1 MQYRQLGKNGPMVS
15 AIGYGCMQF
24 AVSYGASLPKEDGIQ
39 IIREAFDQ
47 GVTLFDTAQVY
58 GPFTNECLVG
68 EALSDIR
75 QEVIIATKFGYRFK
89 DGKRGDLCSHP
100 KNIRQTVE
108 DSLRRLQTDYID
120 ILYQHRVD
128 PDVPMEEVAGTVK
141 DLHDEGKVRW
151 FGMSEAGIGAMTAA
165 AREFPVTVLQSEY
178 SLWWREPEEKILPF
192 LEKEGIGF
200 VPFSPL
206 GRGFLTGTVKPG
218 SQFLNNDIRKGIP
231 RFSVENQEK
240 NWPLVEKIQAYAEKL
255 YLTAAQLALAWLINR
270 KPFIVPIPA
279 TTNRLR
285 LIQNTLAGDVHLSHE
300 VLKELEDLTAAVP
313 IFGDRYDEKGL
324 KIVNR

>member
-1 MQYRQLGKNGPMVS
+1 MQYRQLGKNGPLVS

-24 AVSYGASLPKEDGIQ
+24 AVSYGASLPKEEGIRV
-39 IIREAFDQ
+39 IREAFDQ

-58 GPFTNECLVG
+58 GPFTNEVLVG
-68 EALSDIR
+68 EAIADIR
-75 QEVIIATKFGYRFK
+75 QEVILATKFGYEFV
-89 DGKRGDLCSHP
+89 DGKRGGLCSHP

-108 DSLRRLQTDYID
+108 DSLRRLNTDYID

-128 PDVPMEEVAGTVK
+128 PNIPMEDVAGTVK

-165 AREFPVTVLQSEY
+165 AHEFPVTVLQSEY
-178 SLWWREPEEKILPF
+178 SLWWREPEAEILPF

-206 GRGFLTGTVKPG
+206 GRGFLTGSVKPG
-218 SQFLNNDIRKGIP
+218 SQFLSNDIRKGIP

-240 NWPLVEKIQAYAEKL
+240 NWPIVEKIQAFADKL
-255 YLTAAQLALAWLINR
+255 HLTAAQVALAWLINR
-270 KPFIVPIPA
+270 KSFIVPIPA
-279 TTNRLR
+279 TTKSLR
-285 LIQNTLAGDVHLSHE
+285 LMKNTLAGDV
-300 VLKELEDLTAAVP
+300 VLNEEAMAELESITAAVE
-313 IFGDRYDEKGL
+313 ISGDRYDEKGL

>member
-1 MQYRQLGKNGPMVS
+1 MQYRQLGKNGPLVS

-24 AVSYGASLPKEDGIQ
+24 AVSYGASLPKEDGIRVLRQ
-39 IIREAFDQ
+39 AFDQ

-68 EALSDIR
+68 EALADIR
-75 QEVIIATKFGYRFK
+75 QDVVIATKFGYRFE
-89 DGKRGDLCSHP
+89 DGKRGPLCSHP

-108 DSLRRLQTDYID
+108 DSLRRLKTDYID

-178 SLWWREPEEKILPF
+178 SLWWREPEDEILPF

-206 GRGFLTGTVKPG
+206 GRGFLTGAVKPG

-240 NWPLVEKIQAYAEKL
+240 NWPIVEKIQAFAEKL
-255 YLTAAQLALAWLINR
+255 HITPAQLALAWLVNR

-279 TTNRLR
+279 TTNSDRMR
-285 LIQNTLAGDVHLSHE
+285 QNSTAADIALTPDMMA
-300 VLKELEDLTAAVP
+300 ELEALTASVT
-313 IFGDRYDEKGL
+313 ISGDRYDEKGL

>member
-1 MQYRQLGKNGPMVS
+1 
-15 AIGYGCMQF
+15 
-24 AVSYGASLPKEDGIQ
+24 
-39 IIREAFDQ
+39 
-47 GVTLFDTAQVY
+47 
-58 GPFTNECLVG
+58 
-68 EALSDIR
+68 
-75 QEVIIATKFGYRFK
+75 
-89 DGKRGDLCSHP
+89 
-100 KNIRQTVE
+100 
-108 DSLRRLQTDYID
+108 
-120 ILYQHRVD
+120 
-128 PDVPMEEVAGTVK
+128 MEEVAGTVK

-178 SLWWREPEEKILPF
+178 SLWWREPEEEILPF

-218 SQFLNNDIRKGIP
+218 SQFLINDIRKGIP

-255 YLTAAQLALAWLINR
+255 NLTAAQLALAWLINR

-300 VLKELEDLTAAVP
+300 VLQELEDLTAAVP